1 VLPTDRLHE
10 DFIFRLCGTD
20 IDDGIM
26 LSHPLACLGDWF
38 EEQTGEE
45 YECNAEWE
53 TIDDVIRDISNH
65 LD

>member
-1 VLPTDRLHE
+1 
-10 DFIFRLCGTD
+10 
-20 IDDGIM
+20 M

-53 TIDDVIRDISNH
+53 TIDDVIRGISNH